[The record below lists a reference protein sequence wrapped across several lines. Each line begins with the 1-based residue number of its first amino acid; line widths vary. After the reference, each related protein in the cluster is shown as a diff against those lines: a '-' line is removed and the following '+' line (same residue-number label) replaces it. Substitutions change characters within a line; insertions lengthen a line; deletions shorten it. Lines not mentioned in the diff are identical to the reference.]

1 MNFGIRIINILLVVV
16 ALYTYNTTINL
27 REKDDSI
34 AQLTAQVEYEQWQN
48 EQLQAQQL
56 QMQHEMKK
64 AQGLADEEDQKE
76 SETLDSLYAD
86 GTYQGEADG
95 FGGTISLEVVVGDG
109 VITAVNILSADG
121 EDGVYFSVAQD
132 IIPTILEAQSAQV
145 DTISGATFSSTGIRD
160 AVEQAL
166 EKAKS

>member
-1 MNFGIRIINILLVVV
+1 MTFGIRIINILLVVV

-56 QMQHEMKK
+56 QMQQEMKRV
-64 AQGLADEEDQKE
+64 QGLADEEEQEE
-76 SETLDSLYAD
+76 SEPSGSLYAD

-121 EDGVYFSVAQD
+121 EDDVYFSVAQD

-160 AVEQAL
+160 AVKQAL